1 MRKALI
7 TAATRGREKP
17 CLLPQRAAEK
27 SPDDGRNASCVPCSP
42 CPTPVPGDAAAA
54 RAAYYNGTAAAT
66 CPNQA
71 RCVGYGAVA
80 VSQKPLLHL
89 SHFFIW
95 GPRAAPGFLQSGWE
109 HTVILPS
116 CARKPAC
123 SILELLPRTLGSAS
137 CCLAV
142 DENRDCSVSCF
153 LRERQTRGNEQPTPD
168 PILRIPTI
176 PRRIQ
181 RPRTRL
187 SFRALQRA

>member
-7 TAATRGREKP
+7 TAATRGRENP

-27 SPDDGRNASCVPCSP
+27 SPDNGRNASYVPCSP

-142 DENRDCSVSCF
+142 DENGTSQGLLPMSPT
-153 LRERQTRGNEQPTPD
+153 QTNLG
-168 PILRIPTI
+168 IY
-176 PRRIQ
+176 
-181 RPRTRL
+181 RL
-187 SFRALQRA
+187 LYSFS

>member
-7 TAATRGREKP
+7 TAATRGRENP

-66 CPNQA
+66 CPNQT

-142 DENRDCSVSCF
+142 DEKSAVTFTVHGYRHQAGGSHPYWYCPSVNYLGSS
-153 LRERQTRGNEQPTPD
+153 P
-168 PILRIPTI
+168 
-176 PRRIQ
+176 
-181 RPRTRL
+181 L
-187 SFRALQRA
+187 SPSH